1 MDSQSR
7 VCKRCR
13 VDKSIDEFRETR
25 LTCKTCE
32 HKRNKSHWSEP
43 EGFFKYLLKSSQT
56 NAKTRKLVHEITV
69 QDLRD
74 LYIEQGGRCGITG
87 LPMTTEA
94 AFMSNGRKGTNLS
107 IDRIDVE
114 VGYTKD
120 NLVLVC
126 QAVILMRQQLSYG
139 DLRFWCELI
148 LDGQTPRRRE

>member
-1 MDSQSR
+1 MI
-7 VCKRCR
+7 
-13 VDKSIDEFRETR
+13 KST
-25 LTCKTCE
+25 
-32 HKRNKSHWSEP
+32 
-43 EGFFKYLLKSSQT
+43 QT

-74 LYIEQGGRCGITG
+74 LYIEQAGRCGITG
-87 LPMTTEA
+87 LPMTTESA
-94 AFMSNGRKGTNLS
+94 LMSNGRKGTNLS

-114 VGYTKD
+114 VGYTKE

-126 QAVILMRQQLSYG
+126 QAVNLMRQQLSYG